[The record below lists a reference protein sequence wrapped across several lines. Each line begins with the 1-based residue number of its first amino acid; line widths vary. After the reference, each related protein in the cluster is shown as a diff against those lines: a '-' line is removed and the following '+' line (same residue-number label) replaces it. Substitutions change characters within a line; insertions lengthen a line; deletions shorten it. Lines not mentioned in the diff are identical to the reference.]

1 MSSLN
6 INIVFGVD
14 GISLLFVIL
23 TTLLTPICLLASWDL
38 PTSSRIT
45 KSSIKLYWMA
55 FLVLEALVIFVFII
69 LDLLLFYVGFE
80 AVLLPMFFL
89 IGVYGS
95 RARKVRAAYFFFLY
109 TLFGSV
115 FLLLSFAL
123 LYSDVGTTDLRLLSV
138 LTCDENRQIILWLG
152 FFIAF
157 AVKVPMVPFH
167 VWLPEAHVEAPTAGS
182 VFLAAILLKLGTY
195 GMIRVLIP
203 LFPAGTV
210 FWTPLVYLLAIIAVI

>member
-1 MSSLN
+1 LN